1 MSAVLCDSVIDVRPR
16 SSTGGDSSDWVGF
29 GPFQRPPDRRDPR
42 GSLLFPVLQAVLEV
56 DIEQGSPATTRMGGA
71 FEVLA
76 RAALP

>member
-1 MSAVLCDSVIDVRPR
+1 
-16 SSTGGDSSDWVGF
+16 
-29 GPFQRPPDRRDPR
+29 
-42 GSLLFPVLQAVLEV
+42 VLQAVLEV